1 MQSNFYYDKKVLE
14 RKGIRRAANCIGG
27 AFLIGEAVSW
37 ILQYILLFVL
47 MFLGKTEIL
56 SDDGITWMLQI
67 ALSSLVFTIPFII
80 MARPMGTSASACCAF
95 GKPKKDTLVPLL
107 LVGLGVCMLA
117 NVLGSMFS
125 SVFSSFGIESSSA
138 DFESDILKGWY
149 FPIISILGGA
159 ILPALV
165 EEFALRGVVL
175 GSLRKYGDT
184 FAIIVSAAIFGIM
197 HGNLEQMPFAF
208 IIGLYLGFI
217 TVKTGSVWS
226 AVLLHFI
233 NNACSFMFD
242 IFGTLLGTSEYIVN
256 VIYFFIMV
264 VLGFIGIA
272 KAKSIELFSL
282 PKDTDCELTL
292 SKKISTVLSAPVIE
306 IYIGYMIFKMILL
319 SVMGS

>member
-14 RKGIRRAANCIGG
+14 CKGIRRAANCIGG

-37 ILQYILLFVL
+37 ILQYILLFIL
-47 MFLGKTEIL
+47 MLLGKTEIL

-80 MARPMGTSASACCAF
+80 MARPMGTSASTCCTF

-125 SVFSSFGIESSSA
+125 SVFSAIGIESTPT
-138 DFESDILKGWY
+138 DFESDILKGWF

-165 EEFALRGVVL
+165 EEFALRGIVL
-175 GSLRKYGDT
+175 GSLRRFGDT

-197 HGNLEQMPFAF
+197 HGNLEQIPFAF

-217 TVKTGSVWS
+217 TVKTGSVWA
-226 AVLLHFI
+226 AVLLHLI
-233 NNACSFMFD
+233 NNGFAFLFS
-242 IFGTLLGTSEYIVN
+242 IFASILGGAEIIINSTYFFVMILLGFV
-256 VIYFFIMV
+256 
-264 VLGFIGIA
+264 GIA
-272 KAKSIELFSL
+272 KAKDLQLFSL
-282 PKDTDCELTL
+282 PRDNGSELSL
-292 SKKISTVLSAPVIE
+292 SKRIGTVFSAPTII
-306 IYIGYMIFKMILL
+306 IYIC
-319 SVMGS
+319 SVVLKIVLVNLAG

>member
-1 MQSNFYYDKKVLE
+1 MQSNFYYDKKIIE
-14 RKGIRRAANCIGG
+14 RKGIRHAANCIGG

-37 ILQYILLFVL
+37 VLQYILLFVL
-47 MFLGKTEIL
+47 MFFGKTEIL

-67 ALSSLVFTIPFII
+67 ALSSLIFTLPFII

-125 SVFSSFGIESSSA
+125 SVFSAIGIESTPT

-175 GSLRKYGDT
+175 GSLRRFGDT

-217 TVKTGSVWS
+217 TVKTGSVWA
-226 AVLLHFI
+226 AVLLHLI
-233 NNACSFMFD
+233 NNGFAFLFS
-242 IFGTLLGTSEYIVN
+242 IFASVLGGAELLINAT
-256 VIYFFIMV
+256 YFFAMI
-264 VLGFIGIA
+264 VLGFVGVA
-272 KAKSIELFSL
+272 KAKELQLFSL
-282 PKDTDCELTL
+282 PRETNSELSL
-292 SKKISTVLSAPVIE
+292 SKRIGTVFSAPTII
-306 IYIGYMIFKMILL
+306 IYICSVALKIVLL
-319 SVMGS
+319 NLAG